1 MQFMNMEIK
10 QLNIN
15 DIELLI
21 QLRMEVL
28 ADVFKKDFEKISPA
42 EIENL
47 KQENKNYYLNRL
59 ATEEHIACV
68 VYNENNILGC
78 GGMCLYNEMPSPDN
92 INGKC
97 AYLMNIYV
105 KPKYRKQGI
114 GKKICSWLIER
125 AKSKNITKI
134 YLETSDTAK
143 VMYEKLGFEEMKNY
157 LKLKS

>member
-1 MQFMNMEIK
+1 MNIEIK

-15 DIELLI
+15 DIDLLI

-28 ADVFKKDFEKISPA
+28 ADVFKNDFEKMTDT
-42 EIENL
+42 EIEKL
-47 KQENKNYYLNRL
+47 KQENRNYYLNQL
-59 ATEEHIACV
+59 TNEGHIVCV
-68 VYNENNILGC
+68 VYNEKNIIGC

-105 KPKYRKQGI
+105 KPNYRKQGI
-114 GKKICSWLIER
+114 GKKICSWLIEQ

-134 YLETSDTAK
+134 YLETSDNAK
-143 VMYEKLGFEEMKNY
+143 SMYKKLGFEEMKNY
-157 LKLKS
+157 LMLKS

>member
-1 MQFMNMEIK
+1 
-10 QLNIN
+10 
-15 DIELLI
+15 
-21 QLRMEVL
+21 
-28 ADVFKKDFEKISPA
+28 
-42 EIENL
+42 
-47 KQENKNYYLNRL
+47 
-59 ATEEHIACV
+59 
-68 VYNENNILGC
+68 
-78 GGMCLYNEMPSPDN
+78 MPSPDN

-114 GKKICSWLIER
+114 GKKICSWLIEL